1 MTYLTL
7 TIINLLFAYTN
18 ANGCEDFCIEQCS
31 IVNGNYTNECQ
42 NCSIDYMCNPLS
54 EHYIEPWI
62 PNIISPIYNN
72 KTIIDSAYGYI
83 KYIDMDYYMM
93 KYYKDG
99 DNLTN
104 KSRQSKKYR
113 QNIFIDLLEYT
124 NKTFLNLSD
133 SWVQI
138 KKYLEYL
145 EL

>member
-1 MTYLTL
+1 MNRNTKTL
-7 TIINLLFAYTN
+7 VN
-18 ANGCEDFCIEQCS
+18 NGIEWVYVPER
-31 IVNGNYTNECQ
+31 IHIAV
-42 NCSIDYMCNPLS
+42 
-54 EHYIEPWI
+54 
-62 PNIISPIYNN
+62 N
-72 KTIIDSAYGYI
+72 KTQKKLSRPPRQPRQPQLSQLSQPSQ
-83 KYIDMDYYMM
+83 KLL
-93 KYYKDG
+93 
-99 DNLTN
+99 NLSISNGETN

>member
-1 MTYLTL
+1 
-7 TIINLLFAYTN
+7 
-18 ANGCEDFCIEQCS
+18 
-31 IVNGNYTNECQ
+31 
-42 NCSIDYMCNPLS
+42 
-54 EHYIEPWI
+54 
-62 PNIISPIYNN
+62 
-72 KTIIDSAYGYI
+72 
-83 KYIDMDYYMM
+83 MDYYMM